1 MLPRAQ
7 ALIAARAREVL
18 EADFAARK
26 LVDFDGPHGFEYSA
40 VASGRTKPVQVTPA
54 ATGRLRVV
62 LPLLELRVPF
72 ELPLAALDDVDRGA
86 DDLPL
91 DEVATAARQLAE
103 LEDRTVFYGVEQ
115 AGIVGLYSGS
125 SQPKLSLPSDFRE
138 LPDAIAAALAQLQIA
153 GVAGP
158 YAIALDRASYLAFL
172 GSTGPGGYPTLQ
184 HIRKLVDGPTVLA
197 PSLDGALVVSLRGG
211 DFVLT
216 VGQDASVG
224 YESHDREKVRL
235 FLEETLTFRLL
246 SPEAVVP
253 LVSRRT

>member
-1 MLPRAQ
+1 
-7 ALIAARAREVL
+7 VL
-18 EADFAARK
+18 EADFSARK

-40 VASGRTKPVQVTPA
+40 VATGRTLPVNVTPSV
-54 ATGRLRVV
+54 TGRLRVV

-91 DEVATAARQLAE
+91 DEVAAAARQLAE
-103 LEDRTVFYGVEQ
+103 LEDRAAFYGVEQ
-115 AGIVGLYSGS
+115 AGIVGLFSGS
-125 SQPKLSLPSDFRE
+125 TQTKLPLPADFRE
-138 LPDAIAAALAQLQIA
+138 FPDAIAAALEQLQLA

-197 PSLDGALVVSLRGG
+197 PALDGALVVSLRRG

-216 VGQDASVG
+216 VGQDVSVG
-224 YESHDREKVRL
+224 YESHDRETVRL
-235 FLEETLTFRLL
+235 FLEETMTFRVL

-253 LVSRRT
+253 LVSRKS